1 MSDNVNAKVYK
12 VENDTL
18 VVDLGGVIQVKTG
31 GKIVPES
38 GTQAAVIAAVAAT
51 ANEQTA
57 SYVQADAQ
65 SIADLANANKTALNA
80 IITALKGAGI
90 IASS

>member
-18 VVDLGGVIQVKTG
+18 VVDSGGVIQIKTG

-51 ANEQTA
+51 ANEQTVA
-57 SYVQADAQ
+57 YVQADAQ

-80 IITALKGAGI
+80 IIAALKGAGI

>member
-18 VVDLGGVIQVKTG
+18 VVDSGGAIQIKTG
-31 GKIVPES
+31 GKILPNS
-38 GTQAAVIAAVAAT
+38 GTQASAITAVSAT
-51 ANEQTA
+51 AAEQTA

-65 SIADLANANKTALNA
+65 SIATLANANKAAVNA
-80 IITALKGAGI
+80 IITALKNAGI
-90 IASS
+90 IAAS

>member
-38 GTQAAVIAAVAAT
+38 GTQAAVIAAITAT

-57 SYVQADAQ
+57 SYVQTDAQ